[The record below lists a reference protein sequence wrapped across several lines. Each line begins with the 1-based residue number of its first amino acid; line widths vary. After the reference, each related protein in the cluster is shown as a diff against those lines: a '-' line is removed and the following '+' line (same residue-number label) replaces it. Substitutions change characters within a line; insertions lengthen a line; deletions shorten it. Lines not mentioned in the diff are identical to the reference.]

1 MAEQTWHTV
10 AEVAPGIRRIS
21 TGQRTAWFL
30 PEGDV
35 ADITHRW
42 PGIGTAELTGG
53 QVSCD
58 PAAVP
63 EAEGTSAGGVASV
76 DGHLA
81 DVLGQPR
88 QADASGL
95 IVPRF
100 HGGLLVDA
108 LRAYAGLTLGQ
119 TLAVLGACLEA
130 LSVAPAP
137 SSGRLRCHR
146 RAFGVDAAGA
156 INLVPGHTVPAE
168 SVPSEAVEFGQLAY
182 LCLTGLTWEEH
193 GVPVPDLVP
202 AVPEPLAG
210 IIIQLLE
217 AEPGSGPPLGPDL
230 LASLAAIGQPEQIP
244 FVPVE
249 AEVSVSEA
257 VTAQLRVD
265 ASVASALTDRYE
277 HSRPR
282 SADRREGQ
290 TRRDDDGPRR
300 GGIGRLR
307 AAAGHSARD
316 RLHRRRRDSTSRPAA
331 QRRTHRQTPRTQ
343 QGRSAAARARGAA
356 ARARGAATRSSS
368 TESRLSSTG
377 SRAFRLPRLP
387 LNWVTLIGAAAALLL
402 SLSGIALLTG
412 LIDPGS
418 QAAAPVSAR
427 HSPPGTAA
435 TDAAAATTA
444 SGPDDPKDAFAALT
458 RRREQAYHLGDA
470 TALAELTVAG
480 SPAAAA
486 DGAAEVEAFEGSDIS
501 IDIESAEITQQ
512 GPDRA
517 LLAVATR
524 TQVREP
530 DGSSRDYGSMRMRVE
545 LRRENGSWRVY
556 DAIEQ
561 G

>member
-42 PGIGTAELTGG
+42 PGTGTAELTGG
-53 QVSCD
+53 PVSCD

-63 EAEGTSAGGVASV
+63 EAEGTREGDVASV
-76 DGHLA
+76 DGQPAH
-81 DVLGQPR
+81 VLGQPR
-88 QADASGL
+88 QADGSGL

-100 HGGLLVDA
+100 HGGLLIDA

-156 INLVPGHTVPAE
+156 IHLVPGHTVPVE
-168 SVPSEAVEFGQLAY
+168 SVSSEAVEFGQLAY

-265 ASVASALTDRYE
+265 ASVTSALTNRYE

-290 TRRDDDGPRR
+290 TRRDDDSPRR
-300 GGIGRLR
+300 SGIGRLR

-343 QGRSAAARARGAA
+343 QGRSAAARARGTA
-356 ARARGAATRSSS
+356 ARARGTATRASS
-368 TESRLSSTG
+368 TETRLSSTG

-387 LNWVTLIGAAAALLL
+387 LNRVTLIGAAAALLL

-427 HSPPGTAA
+427 HSPLGSAA
-435 TDAAAATTA
+435 TDAAAAATA

>member
-1 MAEQTWHTV
+1 MAEQTWRTV

-100 HGGLLVDA
+100 HGGLLIDA

-156 INLVPGHTVPAE
+156 IHLVPGHTVPVE

-193 GVPVPDLVP
+193 GVPVRDLVP

-282 SADRREGQ
+282 SAAGREDE
-290 TRRDDDGPRR
+290 TRRDDDSPRR
-300 GGIGRLR
+300 SGIGRLR

-316 RLHRRRRDSTSRPAA
+316 RLHRCRRDSTSRPAA
-331 QRRTHRQTPRTQ
+331 QGRTHRQTPRTQ
-343 QGRSAAARARGAA
+343 QGRSAAARARGTA
-356 ARARGAATRSSS
+356 ARARGAATRASS

-387 LNWVTLIGAAAALLL
+387 LNRVTLIGAAAALLL

-427 HSPPGTAA
+427 HSPPGSAA
-435 TDAAAATTA
+435 TDAAAAATA

-530 DGSSRDYGSMRMRVE
+530 DGSGRDYGSMRMRVE

>member
-53 QVSCD
+53 PVSCD

-63 EAEGTSAGGVASV
+63 EADGTRAGDVASV
-76 DGHLA
+76 DGQPAH
-81 DVLGQPR
+81 VLGQPR
-88 QADASGL
+88 QAGGNGL

-108 LRAYAGLTLGQ
+108 LRSYAGLTLGQ

-130 LSVAPAP
+130 LCAAPAP

-146 RAFGVDAAGA
+146 RAFGVDDAGA
-156 INLVPGHTVPAE
+156 IHLVPGHTVPVE
-168 SVPSEAVEFGQLAY
+168 SVSSEAVEFGQLAY

-193 GVPVPDLVP
+193 GVPVPDLIP

-290 TRRDDDGPRR
+290 TRRDDDSARR
-300 GGIGRLR
+300 SGIGRLR

-343 QGRSAAARARGAA
+343 QGRGAAARARGAA

-387 LNWVTLIGAAAALLL
+387 LNWVTLIGVAAALLL

-470 TALAELTVAG
+470 AALAELTVAG

-486 DGAAEVEAFEGSDIS
+486 DGAADVEAFQGSDIS
-501 IDIESAEITQQ
+501 IDIESAQITQQ
-512 GPDRA
+512 ETDRA
-517 LLAVATR
+517 ELDVATR
-524 TQVREP
+524 TQVSAP
-530 DGSSRDYGSMRMRVE
+530 DGSGHDYGRVRMRVE
-545 LRRENGSWRVY
+545 LRREDGSWRVY

-561 G
+561 R

>member
-1 MAEQTWHTV
+1 MAEQTWQTV

-42 PGIGTAELTGG
+42 PGVGTAGLTGG

-63 EAEGTSAGGVASV
+63 EEEGSSAGGVASV

-88 QADASGL
+88 RSDASGL

-100 HGGLLVDA
+100 HGGLLIDA

-130 LSVAPAP
+130 LIAAPAP
-137 SSGRLRCHR
+137 SSGRRRCHR
-146 RAFGVDAAGA
+146 RAFGVDAVGA
-156 INLVPGHTVPAE
+156 IHLVPGHTVPVE
-168 SVPSEAVEFGQLAY
+168 SVPSEAEEFGQLAY

-193 GVPVPDLVP
+193 GVPVPDLIP

-210 IIIQLLE
+210 IVIQLLE

-230 LASLAAIGQPEQIP
+230 LASLAAVGEPEQIP

-277 HSRPR
+277 HSRHR

-290 TRRDDDGPRR
+290 TRRDDDSARR
-300 GGIGRLR
+300 SGIGRLR
-307 AAAGHSARD
+307 AAAGHRAGD
-316 RLHRRRRDSTSRPAA
+316 RHHRRRKDATSRPAA
-331 QRRTHRQTPRTQ
+331 QLRPHSQTLRTRR
-343 QGRSAAARARGAA
+343 GRSAATRSRGT
-356 ARARGAATRSSS
+356 ATRP
-368 TESRLSSTG
+368 SSTG
-377 SRAFRLPRLP
+377 SRPARFPRLP
-387 LNWVTLIGAAAALLL
+387 LSRVTLIGAAAAVVL
-402 SLSGIALLTG
+402 SLTGIALLIG
-412 LIDPGS
+412 LSDPGR

-427 HSPPGTAA
+427 HSPPGTAV
-435 TDAAAATTA
+435 TDTAAAATA
-444 SGPDDPKDAFAALT
+444 SEPDDPKDAFAALT

-470 TALAELTVAG
+470 AALAELTVAG

-486 DGAAEVEAFEGSDIS
+486 DGAADVEAFEGSDIS
-501 IDIESAEITQQ
+501 IDIESAEIAKQ

-517 LLAVATR
+517 MLAVATR

-530 DGSSRDYGSMRMRVE
+530 DGSGHDYGSVRMRVE
-545 LRRENGSWRVY
+545 LRRDNGSWRVY

>member
-53 QVSCD
+53 PVSCD
-58 PAAVP
+58 PATVP
-63 EAEGTSAGGVASV
+63 EAEGTRASDVASV
-76 DGHLA
+76 DGQPAH
-81 DVLGQPR
+81 VLGQPR
-88 QADASGL
+88 QAGGNGL

-108 LRAYAGLTLGQ
+108 LRSYAGLTLGQ

-130 LSVAPAP
+130 LCAAPEP

-146 RAFGVDAAGA
+146 SAFGVDDAGA
-156 INLVPGHTVPAE
+156 IHLVPGHTVPVE
-168 SVPSEAVEFGQLAY
+168 SVSSEAVEFGQLAY

-193 GVPVPDLVP
+193 GVPVPDLTP

-210 IIIQLLE
+210 IIIELLE
-217 AEPGSGPPLGPDL
+217 AEPGGGPAPGPEL
-230 LASLAAIGQPEQIP
+230 LTRLAAMGEPEQIP

-265 ASVASALTDRYE
+265 ASVASALTGRYE
-277 HSRPR
+277 RSREHTTGGQ
-282 SADRREGQ
+282 REKRAHRVEDNTTGS
-290 TRRDDDGPRR
+290 
-300 GGIGRLR
+300 GIGRLR
-307 AAAGHSARD
+307 AAAGHSGRD
-316 RLHRRRRDSTSRPAA
+316 RMRRKDST
-331 QRRTHRQTPRTQ
+331 QHT
-343 QGRSAAARARGAA
+343 
-356 ARARGAATRSSS
+356 AATRRKRQQKRPARQ
-368 TESRLSSTG
+368 ERDTG
-377 SRAFRLPRLP
+377 SRALRLPRLP
-387 LNWVTLIGAAAALLL
+387 LNRTMLIGAAAALVL

-412 LIDPGS
+412 LIDPRGEAVAPGS
-418 QAAAPVSAR
+418 AGHNPPSDQATEGP
-427 HSPPGTAA
+427 
-435 TDAAAATTA
+435 AATTA
-444 SGPDDPKDAFAALT
+444 SGPENPKDAFAALT

-470 TALAELTVAG
+470 AALAELTVAG

-486 DGAAEVEAFEGSDIS
+486 DGAADVEAFQGSDIS
-501 IDIESAEITQQ
+501 IDIESAQITQQ
-512 GPDRA
+512 EADRA
-517 LLAVATR
+517 ELDVATR
-524 TQVREP
+524 TQVSAP
-530 DGSSRDYGSMRMRVE
+530 DGSGHDYGSVRMRVE
-545 LRRENGSWRVY
+545 LRREDGSWRVY

-561 G
+561 S